1 MDHRESSGMKSSSLR
16 LPAPAKLNLTLRITG
31 RRADGYHNLQTV
43 FQFVDLCDWLEF
55 RPNTSGEIR
64 LRESLAGV
72 PAEQNLIVR
81 AARLLKDYAGVSF
94 GADIAMEKKL
104 PMGGGLGG
112 GSSDAATTLVA
123 LNRLWGLG
131 LDRETLMSL
140 GLRLGADVPIFVF
153 GRSAWAEGVGE
164 KLQIVALPE
173 PWYVIIVPPCHVSTA
188 EIFGAPDLT
197 RDNVPIKITD
207 FLAGSHENHCLDA
220 VVRRYPVVRDA
231 MRVLAEYSK
240 DVRLTGTGACVY
252 SVHGGEEEARAACD
266 ALAGNWTVM
275 MASGRNLSPLYAA
288 LSDIDFSAS
297 YFGA

>member
-1 MDHRESSGMKSSSLR
+1 MKSPFLR

-31 RRADGYHNLQTV
+31 RRPDGYHNLQTV

-55 RPNTSGEIR
+55 RPNASGEIR
-64 LRESLAGV
+64 LQASLAGV

-81 AARLLKDYAGVSF
+81 AARLLKDHAGVTA
-94 GADIAMEKKL
+94 GADIAMEKNL

-131 LDRETLMSL
+131 LDRETLMNL

-164 KLQIVALPE
+164 RLQVVELPE
-173 PWYVIIVPPCHVSTA
+173 PWYVIVVPPCHVSTA

-197 RDNVPIKITD
+197 RDNDPIKITD

-220 VVRRYPVVRDA
+220 VVRRYPVVGEA
-231 MRVLAEYSK
+231 MRVLGRYSR
-240 DVRLTGTGACVY
+240 DVRLTGTGACVF
-252 SVHGGEEEARAACD
+252 SVHGSEEEARAACEGLSRD
-266 ALAGNWTVM
+266 WTAVV
-275 MASGRNLSPLYAA
+275 ASGRNLSPLYEA
-288 LSDIDFSAS
+288 LDEL
-297 YFGA
+297 